1 MDAAFRHYTH
11 IIALPQLPALTPS
24 FSLGADKVLQV
35 SRFKTFAFYLSRPP
49 FMSGHE
55 SCINFDN
62 EIPARKKLSCS
73 CNWWLNSSSSFSE
86 EKKKKKKK
94 KTTNPPTTT
103 TRQNKTKNNNN
114 KTTTKTPLSPREK
127 GSKQTKTKK
136 LNNTTARGTLYNFL
150 KVLKEHYFHPKQTP
164 RLKHL
169 TMTIWAIWKFDLGVE
184 VPGEIS
190 RRICFFV
197 FCLFVFS
204 STMLSCRSGEVAEDT
219 AHA

>member
-11 IIALPQLPALTPS
+11 IIALPQLPPLTPS

-94 KTTNPPTTT
+94 NNEPPHHHHPPK
-103 TRQNKTKNNNN
+103 QNKKQQQQNNN
-114 KTTTKTPLSPREK
+114 KNATLPPGKR
-127 GSKQTKTKK
+127 KQTDK
-136 LNNTTARGTLYNFL
+136 N
-150 KVLKEHYFHPKQTP
+150 
-164 RLKHL
+164 
-169 TMTIWAIWKFDLGVE
+169 
-184 VPGEIS
+184 
-190 RRICFFV
+190 
-197 FCLFVFS
+197 
-204 STMLSCRSGEVAEDT
+204 
-219 AHA
+219 

>member
-1 MDAAFRHYTH
+1 MDAAFRHNTY
-11 IIALPQLPALTPS
+11 IISLPQLPPLTPS
-24 FSLGADKVLQV
+24 FSLGADKVLQG

-73 CNWWLNSSSSFSE
+73 CKWWLNSSSSSFSE
-86 EKKKKKKK
+86 EKTKQNKKPTTTPPPQKKKKKK
-94 KTTNPPTTT
+94 KHSPP
-103 TRQNKTKNNNN
+103 
-114 KTTTKTPLSPREK
+114 PPPPPPREK
-127 GSKQTKTKK
+127 AIKQTKTKK
-136 LNNTTARGTLYNFL
+136 LNNTTARGALYNFF
-150 KVLKEHYFHPKQTP
+150 KGVLKEHYFHPKQTITP

-184 VPGEIS
+184 VPGGIS
-190 RRICFFV
+190 RRFCF
-197 FCLFVFS
+197 FVFS
-204 STMLSCRSGEVAEDT
+204 STRLSCRNGEVAEDT